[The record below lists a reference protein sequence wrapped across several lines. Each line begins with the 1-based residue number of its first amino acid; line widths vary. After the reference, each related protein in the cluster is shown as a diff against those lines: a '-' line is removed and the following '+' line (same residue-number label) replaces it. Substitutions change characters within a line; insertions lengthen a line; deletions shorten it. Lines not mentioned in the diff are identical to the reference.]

1 MVKVES
7 VMPQTGRSGV
17 HGPVSTS
24 RLGVHLGL
32 SVVYGFSLILKLFQA
47 KIYNHHDK

>member
-1 MVKVES
+1 MVQLES

-24 RLGVHLGL
+24 RLGFHLGL
-32 SVVYGFSLILKLFQA
+32 SVCLWFFPHT
-47 KIYNHHDK
+47 KIVSSENI

>member
-1 MVKVES
+1 MVEFES

-24 RLGVHLGL
+24 RLGFHLGL
-32 SVVYGFSLILKLFQA
+32 SVAYGFPS
-47 KIYNHHDK
+47 Y